1 MPGTQAHVHTHTQAK
16 RLLFIGERGGGR
28 ESGEQAANT
37 FDLQSSKI
45 NEVDFIPF

>member
-1 MPGTQAHVHTHTQAK
+1 M
-16 RLLFIGERGGGR
+16 GERGGGW
-28 ESGEQAANT
+28 EWGVQAANT